1 MALPASAPR
10 LILASGSPRR
20 AELLREAGIAFE
32 VIFPEVEEIHD
43 AATPVGELAAWN
55 ARLKTLWVAQKHPGA
70 LVLGADTLV
79 SVAGEAL
86 AKPSDLEE
94 AHRMVRRLAGRT
106 HTVLTAVCLCG
117 PVLENVEDF
126 AVETRVT
133 FRPLS
138 DDDIRSYHALV
149 NPLDKAGAY
158 AAQEHGDRLLESVE
172 GSITNVIGLPMEAL
186 LERLARTSTIYYK

>member
-10 LILASGSPRR
+10 LIHASGSPRR
-20 AELLREAGIAFE
+20 AELLREARIAFE

-43 AATPVGELAAWN
+43 ASTPVSELAAWN

-94 AHRMVRRLAGRT
+94 AHTMVRRLAGRT

-117 PVLENVEDF
+117 PALENVEDF

-186 LERLARTSTIYYK
+186 LERLARTSAIYGK

>member
-43 AATPVGELAAWN
+43 AVTPVGELAAWN

-94 AHRMVRRLAGRT
+94 AHTMVRRLAGRT

-117 PVLENVEDF
+117 PALENVEDF

-186 LERLARTSTIYYK
+186 LERLARTSAIYGK